1 MVEHVHHPVLL
12 AETIAGLRIQPHGLY
27 VDATFGRGGH
37 SRAILESLAEEGRLW
52 VCDRDPQ
59 AIQVAQQLAA
69 KDARV
74 TVLHSDF
81 AALPEHLRHAGLA
94 GKVDGM
100 LMDLGVSSPQLD
112 DAVRG
117 FSFQHDGPLDMR
129 MDPTQGES
137 VADWLAH
144 ASEQE
149 IADVL
154 YQYGDERQSR
164 RIAKAIVH
172 DRAETPFT
180 RTQQL
185 ASLIERLLGRG
196 KPGQPFKHPATRS
209 FQALRIFI
217 NQELQQLDR
226 LLDAAVALLAPQ
238 GRLAVIS
245 FHSLEDR
252 RVKQFM
258 QRQSG
263 GAEDLPAEIPQQS
276 LRPQWLKKIGGA
288 MRAGAEELARNP
300 RARSAVLRVA
310 ERTEVVA

>member
-1 MVEHVHHPVLL
+1 VVEHVHHPVLL
-12 AETIAGLRIQPHGLY
+12 AETIAGLRIQPYGLY

-59 AIQVAQQLAA
+59 AIQVAQQLAT

-81 AALPEHLRHAGLA
+81 AALPERLRYAGLA

-112 DAVRG
+112 DAARG

-149 IADVL
+149 IADV
-154 YQYGDERQSR
+154 
-164 RIAKAIVH
+164 I
-172 DRAETPFT
+172 
-180 RTQQL
+180 
-185 ASLIERLLGRG
+185 
-196 KPGQPFKHPATRS
+196 
-209 FQALRIFI
+209 
-217 NQELQQLDR
+217 
-226 LLDAAVALLAPQ
+226 
-238 GRLAVIS
+238 
-245 FHSLEDR
+245 
-252 RVKQFM
+252 M
-258 QRQSG
+258 Q
-263 GAEDLPAEIPQQS
+263 
-276 LRPQWLKKIGGA
+276 
-288 MRAGAEELARNP
+288 
-300 RARSAVLRVA
+300 
-310 ERTEVVA
+310 

>member
-12 AETIAGLRIQPHGLY
+12 AETIDGLRIRPHGLY

-37 SRAILESLAEEGRLW
+37 SRAILERLAEDGRLW
-52 VCDRDPQ
+52 VCDRDPH
-59 AIQVAQQLAA
+59 AIAVAQQLAEE
-69 KDARV
+69 DARV
-74 TVLHSDF
+74 NVVHSDF
-81 AALPEHLRHAGLA
+81 AALPAQLIAAGLA
-94 GKVDGM
+94 GKVDG
-100 LMDLGVSSPQLD
+100 LLLDLGVSSPQLD
-112 DAVRG
+112 DADRG

-137 VADWLAH
+137 VAEWLAH
-144 ASEQE
+144 AGEQE

-154 YQYGDERQSR
+154 YQYGEERQSR

-172 DRAETPFT
+172 DRIETPFT

-226 LLDAAVALLAPQ
+226 MLDTAVSLLAAG

-252 RVKQFM
+252 RVKQFI
-258 QRQSG
+258 QHQSG
-263 GAEDLPAEIPQQS
+263 VGNDLPAEIPQLS
-276 LRPQWLKKIGGA
+276 MRPQWLKKIGGA
-288 MRAGAEELARNP
+288 IRAGSEELAWNP

-310 ERTEVVA
+310 ERTEVAA